1 MSHWDGGIGCSV
13 SSGKTKKPAFG
24 AWAGGS
30 SSVSADSAESSEST
44 EASPSGSVTS
54 ISGSGSAAS
63 ETPSS
68 PVNIESTGPSPS
80 SALDENA
87 GSWSSMG
94 VEVGCGPAS
103 AISRSIFPPHESQN
117 RASSRF
123 SLPQVGQLAMA
134 SLPRF
139 LLADDRRRLQEILLG
154 GLAELKPAP
163 GDRRLGVP
171 HRRHDLIQGGVRS
184 HRGRGAGIRREGLH
198 NRLRLLHRRRL
209 PRLHRPLHEAAGPRP
224 PQSRARVRG

>member
-1 MSHWDGGIGCSV
+1 YCMLILSPSLHTVRGHRQFSFAFPESGRNLDTSARPMSHWDGGIGCSV

-87 GSWSSMG
+87 GPWPSTG
-94 VEVGCGPAS
+94 VEVCGPPS
-103 AISRSIFPPHESQN
+103 YP
-117 RASSRF
+117 
-123 SLPQVGQLAMA
+123 
-134 SLPRF
+134 
-139 LLADDRRRLQEILLG
+139 
-154 GLAELKPAP
+154 
-163 GDRRLGVP
+163 
-171 HRRHDLIQGGVRS
+171 
-184 HRGRGAGIRREGLH
+184 
-198 NRLRLLHRRRL
+198 
-209 PRLHRPLHEAAGPRP
+209 
-224 PQSRARVRG
+224 

>member
-1 MSHWDGGIGCSV
+1 GCCV

-94 VEVGCGPAS
+94 VEVGSAS
-103 AISRSIFPPHESQN
+103 AISRSIFPPHPSQN
-117 RASSRF
+117 RAPSRF

-139 LLADDRRRLQEILLG
+139 LLADDRRCLEDRKSTRLNSSHVAISY
-154 GLAELKPAP
+154 AVFCLKKKTTP
-163 GDRRLGVP
+163 
-171 HRRHDLIQGGVRS
+171 RS
-184 HRGRGAGIRREGLH
+184 Q
-198 NRLRLLHRRRL
+198 
-209 PRLHRPLHEAAGPRP
+209 P
-224 PQSRARVRG
+224 

>member
-30 SSVSADSAESSEST
+30 SSVSVDSAESAGST
-44 EASPSGSVTS
+44 GASPSGSVTS

-63 ETPSS
+63 GTPSS

-103 AISRSIFPPHESQN
+103 AISRSIFPPHPSQN
-117 RASSRF
+117 RAPSRF
-123 SLPQVGQLAMA
+123 SLPQVGQLAMT

-139 LLADDRRRLQEILLG
+139 LLADDRRRLEEILLG
-154 GLAELKPAP
+154 GLAELEPAP

-171 HRRHDLIQGGVRS
+171 HRRHDLIQGGIRS
-184 HRGRGAGIRREGLH
+184 DRGRRARIRREGLH
-198 NRLRLLHRRRL
+198 DRLRLLHRRRL
-209 PRLHRPLHEAAGPRP
+209 PRLHGPLHE
-224 PQSRARVRG
+224 